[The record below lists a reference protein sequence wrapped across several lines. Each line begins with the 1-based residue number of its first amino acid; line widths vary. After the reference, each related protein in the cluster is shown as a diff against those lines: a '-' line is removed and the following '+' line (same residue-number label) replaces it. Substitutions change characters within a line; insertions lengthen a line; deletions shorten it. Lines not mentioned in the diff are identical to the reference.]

1 MSNSGTVSPHLLSAS
16 PADAGVIFVCLLQT
30 SNMQERD
37 TSRDSH
43 GCQVLMGTLG
53 IIALG
58 PVGAIGAW
66 YLGKRM
72 DKWVNENRD
81 QYDPA

>member
-1 MSNSGTVSPHLLSAS
+1 
-16 PADAGVIFVCLLQT
+16 
-30 SNMQERD
+30 MQERD
-37 TSRDSH
+37 TSRDSN

-53 IIALG
+53 ILALG

-81 QYDPA
+81 RYDPA